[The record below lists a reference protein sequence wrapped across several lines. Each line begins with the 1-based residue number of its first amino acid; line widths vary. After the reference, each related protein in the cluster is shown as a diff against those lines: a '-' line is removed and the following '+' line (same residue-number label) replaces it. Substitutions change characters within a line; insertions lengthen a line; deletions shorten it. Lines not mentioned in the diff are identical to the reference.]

1 MWIVRLALN
10 KPYTFIVASI
20 LILVLGFTSIATT
33 PTDIFPNIDIPV
45 VTVIWSYQGLSAK
58 EMEQRVTTF
67 SEFVMAVVND
77 VKAID
82 SQTVNGASVIKI
94 SFQPQV
100 RIDAAMSQIGAA
112 VNSIRFRMPPGV
124 NPPWI
129 LRFSASTVPIIQ
141 LSLSSDTLSE
151 SQLYDYGLFR
161 VRQQLSTVPGT
172 LLPAPYGGVAR
183 QIMVDMDQNALL
195 AKGITPMD
203 VTAAI
208 NAQNL
213 TLPSG
218 TAKIGTHEYTVST
231 NSSPVDALT
240 LNDVP
245 VKTVNGSLVYMR
257 DIAHVRDGWAV
268 QQNASRADGKPNVLL
283 SVMKTGS
290 VSTLDIVKQIKDD
303 VLPTSRAAAPK
314 GMKITELF
322 DQSLFVRA
330 SIEGVLREGI
340 IAACLTAL
348 MILLFLGSWR
358 STLIIAISIP
368 LSILSS
374 IIVLSAM
381 GETMNT
387 MTLGGLALAIGILVD
402 DATVTIEN
410 IHRHMDSQPL
420 REAVLIGASEIA
432 TPTLVSTLTICI
444 VFVSVVFLTGPAKY
458 LFTPMA
464 LAVVFA
470 MLASYL
476 LSRTLVPV
484 LVNFMLGAEHS
495 FEGHSDIEAA
505 PARRS
510 IFRRINDRF
519 NQGYFWFQERYNS
532 TLRSFLHHRRPALI
546 ASIAVMSTAFVL
558 LPFVGRDFFPAVDS
572 GQIRLHVRAQP
583 GTRLETTKVLFSQVE
598 EQIRKTIPA
607 DEIQLIIDNIGL
619 SPETFNYAFGDG
631 ATISSADGEILI
643 ALNEKHHGPSDRY
656 VKELRSQLQ
665 EQFPDLTF
673 FFQPADIV
681 TQILNFGLPAPIDV
695 QVQGYDPANYE
706 VARRLRARLAT
717 VPGTVDVHMHQVV
730 NAPDLHLDIDRVRA
744 AQFGLTQQDVANS
757 IYISLSSSAAVQPN
771 FWLDPKMGITYMVAA
786 QTPQYRINSINA
798 LENTPIP
805 IHTLDNR
812 SELLGNMATLT
823 PAVLPVVIN
832 HHNGAPVFDIYAN
845 TQDSDLGSVAARIHR
860 IVTEESR
867 HLPPGTKIV
876 VRGQVESMNEAFDR
890 LGFGLAFAALLV
902 YLLMVVNYQSWLDP
916 FIIICA
922 LPGAFT
928 GIVWA
933 LFLTQTTFNVPS
945 LMGAIMSI
953 GVATANSILLV
964 TFANELRVSGMAPLE
979 AAVTAGYTRLRP
991 IIMTAFAMIIGMLPM
1006 ALGLG
1011 EGGEQNAPLARA
1023 VIGGL
1028 SVATFATL
1036 FFVPLMFTL
1045 IHGRNANS
1053 QQEAL

>member
-10 KPYTFIVASI
+10 RPYTFVATAI
-20 LILVLGFTSIATT
+20 LIVVLGLTSIATT
-33 PTDIFPNIDIPV
+33 PTDVFPNIDIPV
-45 VTVIWSYQGLSAK
+45 VTIIWTYNGLSAK
-58 EMEQRVTTF
+58 EMEGRITTY

-82 SQTVNGASVIKI
+82 SQTIKGASVIKI

-100 RIDAAMSQIGAA
+100 HIDAAMAQVGAA
-112 VNSIRFRMPPGV
+112 VQSIKFRMPPGV

-141 LSLSSDTLSE
+141 VALSSDSLSE
-151 SQLYDYGLFR
+151 SELYDYGLFR
-161 VRQQLSTVPGT
+161 MRQQLSVVPGT
-172 LLPAPYGGVAR
+172 LLPTPYGGVAR
-183 QIMVDMDQNALL
+183 QIMVDLDQTALL
-195 AKGITPMD
+195 AKGITPTD
-203 VTAAI
+203 VVAAI

-218 TAKIGTHEYTVST
+218 SAKIGDREYSVST
-231 NSSPVDALT
+231 NSSPLLALSM
-240 LNDVP
+240 NDVP
-245 VKTVNGSLVYMR
+245 IKTVNGSLVYMR
-257 DIAHVRDGWAV
+257 DVAHVRDGWSV
-268 QQNASRADGKPNVLL
+268 QQSVVRANGKTAILMPI
-283 SVMKTGS
+283 MKTGS
-290 VSTLDIVKQIKDD
+290 VSTLDIVNQVKND
-303 VLPTSRAAAPK
+303 VLPASRAAAPK
-314 GMKITELF
+314 GLKIGELF
-322 DQSLFVRA
+322 DQSVFVRA
-330 SIEGVLREGI
+330 SIKGVLREGI
-340 IAACLTAL
+340 IAAGLTAL

-358 STLIIAISIP
+358 STLIIAFSIP
-368 LSILSS
+368 LSILCS
-374 IIVLSAM
+374 ISVLSAM

-410 IHRHMDSQPL
+410 IHRHMSGQPL

-432 TPTLVSTLTICI
+432 APTLVSTLSICI

-484 LVNFMLGAEHS
+484 MVNFLLGKENHS
-495 FEGHSDIEAA
+495 TGEEAQVSRSVFGRIHS
-505 PARRS
+505 
-510 IFRRINDRF
+510 RF
-519 NQGYFWFQERYNS
+519 NDGYAWVQNHYKQALQTMLNNRK
-532 TLRSFLHHRRPALI
+532 LALI
-546 ASIAVMSTAFVL
+546 ASVAIMSTAFFL
-558 LPFVGRDFFPAVDS
+558 LPFVGRDFFPAVDA
-572 GQIRLHVRAQP
+572 GQIRLHLRVQP
-583 GTRLETTKVLFSQVE
+583 GTRIETTKVLCSQVE

-607 DEIQLIIDNIGL
+607 DELDLMIDNIGL
-619 SPETFNYAFGDG
+619 TPETFDYAFGDG
-631 ATISSADGEILI
+631 ASTSSADGEILI
-643 ALNEKHHGPSDRY
+643 ALNEKHHGPSEKY
-656 VKELRSQLQ
+656 VKELRSELQ
-665 EQFPDLTF
+665 ERFPDITF
-673 FFQPADIV
+673 FFLPADIV
-681 TQILNFGLPAPIDV
+681 TQILNFSLPSPIDV

-706 VARRLRARLAT
+706 TARRLRTLLAH
-717 VPGTVDVHMHQVV
+717 VPGAVDVHLHQVID
-730 NAPDLHLDIDRVRA
+730 APDLHLDIDRVRA
-744 AQFGLTQQDVANS
+744 AQFGLTQEDVANS
-757 IYISLSSSAAVQPN
+757 IYVSLASSVAVQPN
-771 FWLDPKMGITYMVAA
+771 FWFDPKTGFTYWVAA
-786 QTPQYRINSINA
+786 QTPQSQLDSINA

-805 IHTLDNR
+805 LRTISNR
-812 SELLGNMATLT
+812 SEVLGNMATLT

-832 HHNGAPVFDIYAN
+832 HHDGQPVFDIFAN
-845 TQDSDLGSVAARIHR
+845 TQDSDLGSVAAKVRR
-860 IVTEESR
+860 IVKEESKN
-867 HLPPGTKIV
+867 LPPGTKIIL
-876 VRGQVESMNEAFDR
+876 RGQVESMNEAFTR
-890 LGFGLAFAALLV
+890 LGLGLTFAAFMV

-922 LPGAFT
+922 LPGAFC

-964 TFANELRVSGMAPLE
+964 TLATELLRDKRMPPLE
-979 AAVTAGYTRLRP
+979 AAVTAGFTRLRP

-1028 SVATFATL
+1028 GVATFATL
-1036 FFVPLMFTL
+1036 FFVPLMFTM
-1045 IHGRNANS
+1045 IHGRNAS
-1053 QQEAL
+1053 KQQEPA